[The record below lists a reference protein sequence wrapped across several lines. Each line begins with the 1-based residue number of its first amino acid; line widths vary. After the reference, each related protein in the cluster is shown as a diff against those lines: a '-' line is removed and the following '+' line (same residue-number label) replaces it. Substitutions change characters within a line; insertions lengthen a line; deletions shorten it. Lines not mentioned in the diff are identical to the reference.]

1 MFKKFIDFSVFSLHN
16 RYIPALTLIAL
27 FSAMAYKNV
36 NDIMI
41 SINDDGK
48 IINISGRQR
57 MLSQKLVI
65 DAKNYLVLQSP
76 ESKKQ
81 LNKTIKLMENS
92 HHFLLNREL
101 SKQLKDIYYSKGLH
115 KQIINYLTEFKEL
128 INTKDQKQLN
138 YLRLHSNEILIKL
151 DHAVQIYE
159 NENITKMQKLKVRED
174 YIFLLTIMALLFEA
188 VFIFYPAAKKIKENK
203 EELKAQIK
211 LRTNELQNSIDIIDK
226 NVIYSRT
233 DLKGIITYASKAF
246 CTISGYSN
254 DELIGKPH
262 NIVRHLDM
270 PKSAFKDL
278 WETIEKGKEWVGE
291 VKNLKK
297 NGDFYW
303 VEAHISP
310 EYDLQGNR
318 IGYAAIRHNITDKK
332 TLEKLNTNLEQKIQK
347 EITKNRQKDQKIFEN
362 EKRSQISEMIGNI
375 AHQWRQPLNMISTCA
390 GGIQLKQE
398 HGLLDEKSLKED
410 TDKIVKTTKDLSNTI
425 DSFSSFLSSNNH
437 KERLNI
443 KDFLEG
449 LKNIVQDNLHDNGI
463 NLLLDIPDK
472 NLEINTI
479 KSDLTTVLLHIIY
492 NSKDILLERGIEKGF
507 LKLSAQKENDNVVAI
522 KIEDNGKG
530 IDDKI
535 IGKIFDPYFTTKHQ
549 SQGTG
554 MGLYICQIIVS
565 KRLEGYISVTN
576 TLKGAKFIINLNNL
590 T

>member
-1 MFKKFIDFSVFSLHN
+1 MK
-16 RYIPALTLIAL
+16 
-27 FSAMAYKNV
+27 
-36 NDIMI
+36 
-41 SINDDGK
+41 
-48 IINISGRQR
+48 
-57 MLSQKLVI
+57 
-65 DAKNYLVLQSP
+65 
-76 ESKKQ
+76 
-81 LNKTIKLMENS
+81 NS
-92 HHFLLNREL
+92 HSFLLNRKL
-101 SKQLKDIYYSKGLH
+101 SKQLTNIYYDKGLH
-115 KQIINYLTEFKEL
+115 KQITDYLTEFKKL
-128 INTKDQKQLN
+128 IDTKDQKQLN
-138 YLRLHSNEILIKL
+138 YLRLHSSEILIKL

-159 NENITKMQKLKVRED
+159 NENILKMQKLQTKEN

-211 LRTNELQNSIDIIDK
+211 LRTKELQNSIDIIDK

-278 WETIEKGKEWVGE
+278 WETVKKGEEWVGE

-398 HGLLDEKSLKED
+398 HGLLDEESLKED
-410 TDKIVKTTKDLSNTI
+410 TDKIIKTTKDLSNTI

-437 KERLNI
+437 KEKLNI

-449 LKNIVQDNLHDNGI
+449 LKNIVQDNLHDNRI
-463 NLLLDIPDK
+463 NLLIDVSDK
-472 NLEINTI
+472 NLQLNTI

-492 NSKDILLERGIEKGF
+492 NSKDILIERGIEKGF
-507 LKLSAQKENDNVVAI
+507 VKLSAKKEKDNLLVI
-522 KIEDNGKG
+522 IEDNGKG

-565 KRLEGYISVTN
+565 KRLEGYISVSN
-576 TLKGAKFIINLNNL
+576 TLKGAKFIINLGNL

>member
-128 INTKDQKQLN
+128 LDTKDQKQLN

-507 LKLSAQKENDNVVAI
+507 LKLSAQKENDNVAI

-565 KRLEGYISVTN
+565 KRLEGYISVAN

>member
-1 MFKKFIDFSVFSLHN
+1 
-16 RYIPALTLIAL
+16 
-27 FSAMAYKNV
+27 MAYKNV

-65 DAKNYLVLQSP
+65 DAKNYLVYQSL

-81 LNKTIKLMENS
+81 LNKTINLMKNS
-92 HHFLLNREL
+92 HSFLLNRKL
-101 SKQLKDIYYSKGLH
+101 SKQLTNIYYDKGLH
-115 KQIINYLTEFKEL
+115 KQITDYLTEFKKL
-128 INTKDQKQLN
+128 IDTKDQKQLN
-138 YLRLHSNEILIKL
+138 YLRLHSSEILIKL

-159 NENITKMQKLKVRED
+159 NENILKMQKLQTKEN

-211 LRTNELQNSIDIIDK
+211 LRTKELQNSIDIIDK

-278 WETIEKGKEWVGE
+278 WETVKKGEEWVGE

-398 HGLLDEKSLKED
+398 HGLLDEESLKED
-410 TDKIVKTTKDLSNTI
+410 TDKIIKTTKDLSNTI

-437 KERLNI
+437 KEKLNI

-449 LKNIVQDNLHDNGI
+449 LKNIVQDNLHDNRI
-463 NLLLDIPDK
+463 NLLIDVSDK
-472 NLEINTI
+472 NLQLNTI

-492 NSKDILLERGIEKGF
+492 NSKDILIERGIEKGF
-507 LKLSAQKENDNVVAI
+507 VKLSAKKEKDNLLVI
-522 KIEDNGKG
+522 IEDNGKG

-565 KRLEGYISVTN
+565 KRLEGYISVSN
-576 TLKGAKFIINLNNL
+576 TLKGAKFIINLGNL

>member
-1 MFKKFIDFSVFSLHN
+1 
-16 RYIPALTLIAL
+16 
-27 FSAMAYKNV
+27 MAYKNV

-65 DAKNYLVLQSP
+65 DAKNYLVYQSP
-76 ESKKQ
+76 ELKKQ
-81 LNKTIKLMENS
+81 LNKTINLMKNS
-92 HHFLLNREL
+92 HSFLLNRKL
-101 SKQLKDIYYSKGLH
+101 SKQLTNIYYDKGLH
-115 KQIINYLTEFKEL
+115 KQITDYLTEFKKL
-128 INTKDQKQLN
+128 IDTKDQKQLN
-138 YLRLHSNEILIKL
+138 YLRLHSSEILIKL

-159 NENITKMQKLKVRED
+159 NENILKMQKLQTKEN

-211 LRTNELQNSIDIIDK
+211 LRTKELQNSIDIIDK

-278 WETIEKGKEWVGE
+278 WETVKKGEEWVGE

-398 HGLLDEKSLKED
+398 HGLLDEESLKED
-410 TDKIVKTTKDLSNTI
+410 TDKIIKTTKDLSNTI

-437 KERLNI
+437 KEKLNI

-449 LKNIVQDNLHDNGI
+449 LKNIVQDNLHDNRI
-463 NLLLDIPDK
+463 NLLIDVSDK
-472 NLEINTI
+472 NLQLNTI

-492 NSKDILLERGIEKGF
+492 NSKDILIERGIEKGF
-507 LKLSAQKENDNVVAI
+507 VKLSAKKEKDNLLVI
-522 KIEDNGKG
+522 IEDNGKG

-565 KRLEGYISVTN
+565 KRLEGYISVSN
-576 TLKGAKFIINLNNL
+576 TLKGAKFIINLGNL

>member
-1 MFKKFIDFSVFSLHN
+1 MFKKFIDFSLFSLHN

-27 FSAMAYKNV
+27 FSTMAYKNV

-65 DAKNYLVLQSP
+65 DAKNYLVYQSP
-76 ESKKQ
+76 ELKKQ
-81 LNKTIKLMENS
+81 LNKTINLMKNS
-92 HHFLLNREL
+92 HSFLLNRKL
-101 SKQLKDIYYSKGLH
+101 SKQLTNIYYDKGLH
-115 KQIINYLTEFKEL
+115 KQITDYLTEFKKL
-128 INTKDQKQLN
+128 IDTKDQKQLN
-138 YLRLHSNEILIKL
+138 YLRLHSSEILIKL

-159 NENITKMQKLKVRED
+159 NENILKMQKLQTKED

-211 LRTNELQNSIDIIDK
+211 LRTKELQNSIDIIDK

-254 DELIGKPH
+254 DELIGKSH

-278 WETIEKGKEWVGE
+278 WETIEKGKDWVGE

-347 EITKNRQKDQKIFEN
+347 EIIKNRQKDQKIFEN

-398 HGLLDEKSLKED
+398 HGLLDEESLKED
-410 TDKIVKTTKDLSNTI
+410 TDKILKTTKDLSNTI

-443 KDFLEG
+443 KDFLVD
-449 LKNIVQDNLHDNGI
+449 LKNIVQDNLHDNRI

-472 NLEINTI
+472 NLQVNTI

-492 NSKDILLERGIEKGF
+492 NSKDILIERGIEKGF
-507 LKLSAQKENDNVVAI
+507 IKLSAQKEKDNLLVI
-522 KIEDNGKG
+522 IEDNGKG

-565 KRLEGYISVTN
+565 KRLEGYISVSN
-576 TLKGAKFIINLNNL
+576 TLKGAKFIINLGNL

>member
-1 MFKKFIDFSVFSLHN
+1 MFKKFIDFSIFSLHN
-16 RYIPALTLIAL
+16 RYIPALTIIAL

-36 NDIMI
+36 NDIMM

-81 LNKTIKLMENS
+81 LNKTIKLMEDS
-92 HHFLLNREL
+92 HRFLLNKEL
-101 SKQLKDIYYSKGLH
+101 SKQLRDIYYSKGLH
-115 KQIINYLTEFKEL
+115 KQITNYLTEFKEL
-128 INTKDQKQLN
+128 IDTKDQKRLN

-159 NENITKMQKLKVRED
+159 NENIAKMQKLKVRED

-188 VFIFYPAAKKIKENK
+188 VFIFYPAAKKIKESK
-203 EELKAQIK
+203 EKLEAQIK
-211 LRTNELQNSIDIIDK
+211 LKTNELQNSIDIIDK

-291 VKNLKK
+291 VKNKK
-297 NGDFYW
+297 KSGDFYW

-310 EYDLQGNR
+310 EYDLYGKH

-347 EITKNRQKDQKIFEN
+347 EIAKNRQKDQKIFEN

-410 TDKIVKTTKDLSNTI
+410 TNKIVKTTKDLSNTI

-437 KERLNI
+437 KEKLNI
-443 KDFLEG
+443 KDFLVG

-507 LKLSAQKENDNVVAI
+507 LKLSAQKENDNVAI

-565 KRLEGYISVTN
+565 KRLEGYISVAN
-576 TLKGAKFIINLNNL
+576 TSKGAKFIINLNNL